1 VRKVSEKWVP
11 PARAAEA
18 GRRALV
24 LFEIGREGQI
34 TNTKIEWSSGNALY
48 DQAALRAVMDASP
61 FPPLPREFTGR
72 VLRVHL
78 GFEPPTGR
86 G

>member
-1 VRKVSEKWVP
+1 VRKVSEKWDP
-11 PARAAEA
+11 RTQAAEA

-34 TNTKIEWSSGNALY
+34 TNPKIEWSSGNTEY
-48 DQAALRAVMDASP
+48 DRAALRAVIDASP